1 VPSRTVRWTRAPIEW
16 PARRRVPVGE
26 RRDPLPDW
34 PAFDAADLT
43 DLDEG
48 LRAAFRER
56 AIPEPLHVA
65 IDRQSL
71 HNDARYDIPVTIIAC
86 EFTSDRVR
94 SWIAQGD
101 PSVRELASIR
111 SVDLIDLPTGHWP
124 QFTRPADLSAA
135 ILTALS

>member
-1 VPSRTVRWTRAPIEW
+1 
-16 PARRRVPVGE
+16 
-26 RRDPLPDW
+26 
-34 PAFDAADLT
+34 
-43 DLDEG
+43 
-48 LRAAFRER
+48 
-56 AIPEPLHVA
+56 
-65 IDRQSL
+65 L